1 MTTIL
6 VFALILL
13 LVVIGHEFGH
23 FIVAKWCG
31 VKVEEFGFGFP
42 PKLFGYRPKG
52 SETEYTFNWL
62 PIGGFVRLYGEEG
75 DHAEDT
81 RSFAAK
87 SPWQR
92 IAILAAG
99 VTVNLIIAVIA
110 FTVVGMMGSTVLVS
124 EESRGQ
130 VENAAVTISQVLPD
144 SPAEQAGIKFGDRI
158 VEVNETSVT
167 DVQTTQDVIAEASG
181 ETIILSIERGRE
193 TLDTEVAVPEVVNG
207 EPGKIGVGLGLAGT
221 VRLGFWES
229 LGQSF
234 IRIWVIVRSTIQF
247 IGVGL
252 ASLVTPV
259 ELPAEADV
267 RGPVGLVQVVGD
279 FRALGAAYIVTFVGL
294 ISTSLALFNILPIP
308 ALDGGRIVFVLV
320 EMIKGSPVSKE
331 LENRVHMGGYV
342 VLLGLML
349 LVTANDIINLVR

>member
-1 MTTIL
+1 MTLLI
-6 VFALILL
+6 FAAILL

-52 SETEYTFNWL
+52 SETEYTVNLL

-75 DHAEDT
+75 EHGDDQ

-87 SPWQR
+87 TPLQR
-92 IAILAAG
+92 IAILSAG
-99 VTVNLIIAVIA
+99 VIVNLIIAVGA
-110 FTVVGMMGSTVLVS
+110 FTIVGMMGSTVLVT
-124 EESRGQ
+124 EDQRDE
-130 VENAAVTISQVLPD
+130 VANPAVTISQVLPD
-144 SPAEQAGIKFGDRI
+144 STAESAGLKFGDRI
-158 VEVNETSVT
+158 V
-167 DVQTTQDVIAEASG
+167 A
-181 ETIILSIERGRE
+181 
-193 TLDTEVAVPEVVNG
+193 VNG
-207 EPGKIGVGLGLAGT
+207 ESVETVTSVQSVIGESAGEEISLTLERGSQEITQEVTVPELSDDDSGKIGVGLALAGT
-221 VRLGFWES
+221 VRLGFLEA

-234 IRIWVIVRSTIQF
+234 VRIWVIVARTIEF

-252 ASLVTPV
+252 ISLVTTI
-259 ELPAEADV
+259 EAPAEADV

-279 FRALGAAYIVTFVGL
+279 FRALGATYIVTFVGL

-308 ALDGGRIVFVLV
+308 ALDGGRILFVLI

-331 LENRVHMGGYV
+331 LEGRVHMGGYL
-342 VLLGLML
+342 VLMGLML